1 MKEEPLVVEWDA
13 VKSVTKMDQ
22 NKGEASRDL
31 GILCWF
37 VF

>member
-1 MKEEPLVVEWDA
+1 MKEEPLVVEWEA

-22 NKGEASRDL
+22 NKGEASCGL

-37 VF
+37 AF